1 MEGVQPAAAAASTTR
16 LAAPSRERRL
26 PPSPSTMYS
35 ALTAAESTPP
45 RPDSCCL
52 TDTAFTQP
60 LRSLTLRRM
69 AAATLEP
76 TEVVA
81 DPPDD
86 SSHGR
91 SWWYIVG
98 TIIVVSAIVHL
109 WKLGLRP
116 LAHDEAIDARFSWQA
131 RNFGVME
138 YDPVYHGPLR
148 FYIEGVV
155 LRFFGTGP
163 GWARL
168 VAALAGIAS
177 TALIATSHR
186 TLGRIGA
193 PVAALLF
200 AISPTVLTVTRTGRE
215 DSLTGLVSL
224 AMLLIV
230 ADALRTRP
238 TQRHAIA
245 TGALLATSFTLKET
259 TFIFGFAAA
268 CFLVGLGV
276 FAWRRDGQARRF
288 LTTVAG
294 LGRTTWLWTAVAFL
308 AVFMLVFTSAFRYA
322 AGFESGLLD
331 GIRYWL
337 SQHDV
342 RRGSQ
347 RWFFYL
353 TILGAYEW
361 LTLAL
366 ATVGTVVAVKT
377 KSMVGLWFATMAL
390 VQLAVYSWAGEKFAW
405 LALHPMIPL
414 VLLAGLGAEHL
425 ARRSMAAS
433 ADSPDDSPDNSPNNS
448 KVSPVLVGAIAI
460 AMLGTA
466 ALAIRP
472 AITAGH
478 DPRELLV
485 TVQTGQRVPELTDEL
500 RAAQASGTV
509 NSILVDERDSG
520 SWPWAWY
527 LNDFRNVGYLTIDP
541 AQPLPEGYDVY
552 IVSASTDPPP
562 VPDGFTIERFALR
575 SWWLPDYGNMSVG
588 DAATWFATRETWNPT
603 GSSDQYVIRRPQAG

>member
-1 MEGVQPAAAAASTTR
+1 MEGVQPASAAASTTR

-35 ALTAAESTPP
+35 APTAAESTPR
-45 RPDSCCL
+45 RPDSRRL
-52 TDTAFTQP
+52 NDTAFRRL
-60 LRSLTLRRM
+60 LRSLMLRRM
-69 AAATLEP
+69 AATTLEP
-76 TEVVA
+76 AEFVA
-81 DPPDD
+81 DPLGD
-86 SSHGR
+86 SRPGR
-91 SWWYIVG
+91 NWWYIVG
-98 TIIVVSAIVHL
+98 AIIVVSAVAHL

-193 PVAALLF
+193 PLAALLF

-230 ADALRTRP
+230 ADALRTQP
-238 TQRHAIA
+238 NQRHVLGIA
-245 TGALLATSFTLKET
+245 ALLATGFTIKET
-259 TFIFGFAAA
+259 TFIFGFAGA
-268 CFLVGLGV
+268 CFLAGLGV
-276 FAWRRDGQARRF
+276 FAWGRDEQARRF
-288 LTTVAG
+288 LRTVAN
-294 LGRTTWLWTAVAFL
+294 LGRSTWLWGAVVFL
-308 AVFMLVFTSAFRYA
+308 AVFMFVFTSAFRYP

-342 RRGSQ
+342 GRGSQ

-353 TILGAYEW
+353 TILAAYEW
-361 LTLAL
+361 FTLAL
-366 ATVGTVVAVKT
+366 ATVGLVVAVRT
-377 KSMVGLWFATMAL
+377 KSMVGSWFATMGL

-414 VLLAGLGAEHL
+414 ILLAGLGTEHL

-433 ADSPDDSPDNSPNNS
+433 PDSPAGSR
-448 KVSPVLVGAIAI
+448 VSPLLIGALAIAI
-460 AMLGTA
+460 VGTA

-485 TVQTGQRVPELTDEL
+485 TVQTGPRVPELTDEL
-500 RAAQASGTV
+500 RIAQAAGTV
-509 NSILVDERDSG
+509 DHILVDERDSG

-527 LNDFRNVGYLTIDP
+527 FNDFRNIGYLTIDP
-541 AQPLPEGYDVY
+541 TQPLPEGYDAY

-575 SWWLPDYGNMSVG
+575 SWWLPDYGNMSIG
-588 DAATWFATRETWNPT
+588 DAATWLGTRKTWNPT
-603 GSSDQYVIRRPQAG
+603 GSSDQFIIRRAPSE